1 MSLARILIV
10 DDDPG
15 VRASLLM
22 VLKFAD
28 YEVYEASSGAEALA
42 LAQSHYPDLIVSDI
56 NMPDLN
62 GIQTVEALRRLPHV
76 RNLPVIFISGL
87 ASEEHQ
93 RKIATL
99 GAAELLTKPFSIQE
113 LMELI
118 EKSLNEGSSGSST

>member
-28 YEVYEASSGAEALA
+28 YEVYEASSGAEALV
-42 LAQSHYPDLIVSDI
+42 LAETQSPDLIISDI
-56 NMPDLN
+56 NMPDLD

-76 RNLPVIFISGL
+76 RELPVIFISGL
-87 ASEEHQ
+87 ASEEH
-93 RKIATL
+93 RRRIAVL
-99 GAAELLTKPFSIQE
+99 GAAELLSKPFSIQE
-113 LMELI
+113 LMEMIGKCL
-118 EKSLNEGSSGSST
+118 KEGSSEP